1 MNLTPPSSMDFPS
14 AAIEILVV
22 VSGTRFRQTAIFTHP
37 PREAWSGSGSAG
49 AEGSKGGDWSL
60 PHPSPLSPRPRRGRG
75 ERTSLVLCCRPTE
88 TSPPVPLSLAGEG
101 ARFHYYRVPLTDD
114 ARVCGSSILPYV
126 RKPSRTREARGRSPS
141 TS

>member
-37 PREAWSGSGSAG
+37 PREDWSGSGSAG

-60 PHPSPLSPRPRRGRG
+60 PPSGPHPCPLSRD
-75 ERTSLVLCCRPTE
+75 
-88 TSPPVPLSLAGEG
+88 AGEG
-101 ARFHYYRVPLTDD
+101 NAFYWYLT
-114 ARVCGSSILPYV
+114 AFLWSLG
-126 RKPSRTREARGRSPS
+126 PS
-141 TS
+141 TDLPIFPD

>member
-37 PREAWSGSGSAG
+37 PREDWSGSGSAG

-60 PHPSPLSPRPRRGRG
+60 PPLALTPVPSP
-75 ERTSLVLCCRPTE
+75 
-88 TSPPVPLSLAGEG
+88 A
-101 ARFHYYRVPLTDD
+101 
-114 ARVCGSSILPYV
+114 
-126 RKPSRTREARGRSPS
+126 TRERGTHFIVTLLPS
-141 TS
+141 YGHSAVDRLPIFPEWPAVEES